1 MSGRRSGWL
10 PSTPRCARAAET
22 MARELDAA
30 QAGAAL
36 EFDPAWV
43 AALQA
48 QWREL
53 IEVAVWGD
61 FNMTRLG
68 AAPRLRRRLLELG
81 ERLKSLTASRAWI
94 PHPRERLK
102 SALAAALG
110 VREAL
115 AALDGILA
123 ELAPG
128 TDAAR
133 LGTALQTLRSLI
145 GRELPARENAWAR
158 LLDAQAGD

>member
-10 PSTPRCARAAET
+10 LSTPRCARAAEI
-22 MARELDAA
+22 MARERDAA

-61 FNMTRLG
+61 FNLTRLG

-115 AALDGILA
+115 AALDGVLTD
-123 ELAPG
+123 LAPG
-128 TDAAR
+128 PDADGLTA
-133 LGTALQTLRSLI
+133 ALQALRGLI
-145 GRELPARENAWAR
+145 EHELPARETAWAH
-158 LLDAQAGD
+158 LLDAQVDD